1 MFESVV
7 RSLADQR
14 SDFCV
19 GLFAS
24 SQVRKM
30 AADALTETGRWHKR
44 NRCLPALVVLWLV
57 VMLALHRSASIP
69 DVFLRIRAAAKARWG
84 DQADFDV
91 TDEALVHARAR
102 LGLDPLVVLFHKT
115 ARDLSVLPTFAGF
128 RVWVLDG
135 TSCDVPDTPQNEA
148 KWGRP
153 GASRGRAAFPQLKI
167 VLLVSASTRLVK
179 DFVVLPCTESETKA
193 LPSLLNHLG
202 PGDLLFVDRGF
213 ASYELLKLCRDRGIH
228 LVMRVQSGYK
238 PRQTQRFGVG
248 DFMVEG
254 TYSERIPE
262 AERTGKRKT
271 RDITVTARLV
281 MFWFRR
287 HQQPVR
293 LLTTLPQ
300 EIPARWIA
308 EGYHERWEVEL
319 VIDEL
324 KTHMA
329 SVLHGTLHTTFRGK
343 SPATVLQEVYGLMI
357 AYNLIRQAML
367 DAALQHD
374 LNPLHISF
382 VGTLEVIRTS
392 APYLLLQPLSE
403 WPRLRTQLLKDIAE
417 RKIRQPRRKKLYPR
431 AVKRKM
437 SNFKLKPAEARGEDC
452 DFRKEVELQD
462 PEPSTFAA

>member
-1 MFESVV
+1 MFETVV
-7 RSLADQR
+7 RTLADER
-14 SDFCV
+14 SDFCI
-19 GLFAS
+19 GMFAS
-24 SQVRKM
+24 RHVRRM
-30 AADALTETGRWHKR
+30 AADALTETKRWQKR
-44 NRCLPALVVLWLV
+44 NRSLPALVILWLV

-84 DQADFDV
+84 DDADFDV

-102 LGLDPLVVLFHKT
+102 LGLDPLVVLFQKT
-115 ARDLSVLPTFAGF
+115 TQELNVPPTFAGF
-128 RVWVLDG
+128 KVWALDG
-135 TSCDVPDTPQNEA
+135 TSCDLPDTPENVA
-148 KWGRP
+148 KWGRAK
-153 GASRGRAAFPQLKI
+153 ASRGRTAFPQMKL

-179 DFVVLPCTESETKA
+179 AFVTLPCTESETKA
-193 LPSLLNHLG
+193 LPTLLDHLG

-213 ASYELLKLCRDRGIH
+213 ASYELTKLCRERGIH

-248 DFMVEG
+248 DYMVNG
-254 TYSERIPE
+254 TYSEKIPE
-262 AERTGKRKT
+262 EERTGKRKT

-281 MFWFRR
+281 MSWFRR
-287 HQQPVR
+287 HKQPVR

-300 EIPARWIA
+300 EIPAKWIA

-324 KTHMA
+324 KTHLA

-343 SPATVLQEVYGLMI
+343 SPATVMQEVYGLMI

-367 DAALQHD
+367 DAALEHD
-374 LNPLHISF
+374 VNPLHLSF

-403 WPRLRTQLLKDIAE
+403 WPRLRSALLKDIAR
-417 RKIRQPRRKKLYPR
+417 RKIRHPRRKKIYPR

-437 SNFKLKPAEARGEDC
+437 SNFKLKPAGARGEDC
-452 DFRKEVELQD
+452 DFRKEIELQD
-462 PEPSTFAA
+462 PELSAFAP